1 MLPPGT
7 VPPFHELLRHYRLTS
22 GKTLEELAQQAK
34 ITVEALKLIEEGTSL
49 PPRKDTVERLAD
61 ALELE
66 GTELRVFMTAGKL
79 STLSLLTSPPKK
91 PPAPEPL
98 PAILVFLIAD
108 VRGYTRFTLE
118 QGDEAA
124 AQLATRFAELVQR
137 GVTARGGQL
146 VELRGDEALCCFRSA
161 RQALQSASELQEQF
175 AQATRTNPALPLDV
189 GIGLDVG
196 EAVPVGKGFRGAAL
210 NLAARLCSLAGPG
223 DVLVSEAVIHIARR
237 VEGLSYHPWGLAELK
252 GFDDP
257 VRVIQVQPTLLEEP
271 PAVSQLP
278 EPPATPED
286 QET

>member
-1 MLPPGT
+1 MLPPGRM
-7 VPPFHELLRHYRLTS
+7 PPFHELLRHYRLTS
-22 GKTLEELAQQAK
+22 GKTLEELAQKAK

-61 ALELE
+61 ALELD
-66 GTELRVFMTAGKL
+66 GAELRVFMASG
-79 STLSLLTSPPKK
+79 SVSLLKMLTPPVPK

-124 AQLATRFAELVQR
+124 ARLARRFAELVQQ
-137 GVTARGGQL
+137 VVAARGGQL

-161 RQALQSASELQEQF
+161 RQALLATNELQEQF
-175 AQATRTNPALPLDV
+175 AQATRANPELPLTV

-196 EAVPVGKGFRGAAL
+196 EAVPVEKGFRGAAL

-223 DVLVSEAVIHIARR
+223 EVLVSEAVIHIARR

-257 VRVIQVQPTLLEEP
+257 VRVIQVQPALLEEP

-278 EPPATPED
+278 EPPATSED